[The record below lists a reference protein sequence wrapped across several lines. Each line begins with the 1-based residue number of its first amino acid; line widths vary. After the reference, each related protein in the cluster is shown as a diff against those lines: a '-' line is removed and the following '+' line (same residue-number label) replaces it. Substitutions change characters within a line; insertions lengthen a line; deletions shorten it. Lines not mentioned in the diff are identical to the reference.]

1 MKGDWPLA
9 TKLPL
14 VGGHEG
20 AGVVVA
26 LGENVKGWKVGDY
39 AGVKW
44 LNGSCLNCEYCQSG
58 AEPNCAEADLS
69 GYTHDG
75 SFNNMLLLTLFKLPE
90 SQLVPT

>member
-1 MKGDWPLA
+1 MA

-26 LGENVKGWKVGDY
+26 LGKTLKAESWDY

-69 GYTHDG
+69 GYTHMVL
-75 SFNNMLLLTLFKLPE
+75 SNNMLLLTLFKLPE